1 MNIRQLPDGTIEID
15 DGSKPDGF
23 VQDESSWEYERSE
36 IDQYFIDECEKRAEE
51 TGETHFL
58 FDTKLSHFV
67 KRKNILNKEDRRESD
82 LSELL
87 EDDAYHIGTEIDF
100 NQMPS
105 RFSYYDTETKLKC
118 RYEKYSFVLDFIKS
132 LGFEPSE
139 FNFGPEMEQSYIL
152 ELRDGIYPDEYVE
165 KFIVRLQPNLFIK
178 IIHMRDDFNT
188 IYNGFFSK
196 KYIFEAFDKHSGNLS
211 KILVRDTKI
220 KDILS

>member
-15 DGSKPDGF
+15 DGSKPEGF
-23 VQDESSWEYERSE
+23 VQEESSWEYERSE
-36 IDQYFIDECEKRAEE
+36 IDQYFIDECEKRAGE

-67 KRKNILNKEDRRESD
+67 KKKNILNKEDRRESE

-87 EDDAYHIGTEIDF
+87 ENDAYHIGTEIDF

-139 FNFGPEMEQSYIL
+139 FNLGPEMEQAYIL
-152 ELRDGIYPDEYVE
+152 YLKEDEEYE
-165 KFIVRLQPNLFIK
+165 KFIIRLQPNLFLKLIVEK
-178 IIHMRDDFNT
+178 DEFRT

-196 KYIFEAFDKHSGNLS
+196 RKIFETIDKNSGNLS
-211 KILVRDTKI
+211 KVLIRDAKI
-220 KDILS
+220 KNILS

>member
-15 DGSKPDGF
+15 DGSKPEGF
-23 VQDESSWEYERSE
+23 IQEESSWEYERSE

-67 KRKNILNKEDRRESD
+67 KKKNILNKEDRRESD

-87 EDDAYHIGTEIDF
+87 ENDAYHIGTEMDF

-132 LGFEPSE
+132 LGFEPSQ

-152 ELRDGIYPDEYVE
+152 ELREDKYVE
-165 KFIVRLQPNLFIK
+165 KFIIRLQPHLFLK
-178 IIHMRDDFNT
+178 LIHMKDDFNT

-196 KYIFEAFDKHSGNLS
+196 TKILEAIDKQSGILS
-211 KILVRDTKI
+211 KVLIRDAKI

>member
-1 MNIRQLPDGTIEID
+1 MNIKQLPDGTIEID

-23 VQDESSWEYERSE
+23 VKEESLWEYERYD
-36 IDQYFIDECEKRAEE
+36 IDQYFIEECEKRAEE
-51 TGETHFL
+51 TGKIHFI
-58 FDTKLSHFV
+58 FDTKLSHLV

-87 EDDAYHIGTEIDF
+87 ENKAYHIGTEMDF

-118 RYEKYSFVLDFIKS
+118 RYEKYSLVVDFLKS

-139 FNFGPEMEQSYIL
+139 FNLGPEMEQAYIL
-152 ELRDGIYPDEYVE
+152 ELREGEDIE
-165 KFIVRLQPNLFIK
+165 KFIIRLQPNLIMK
-178 IIHMRDDFNT
+178 LIHMRDDFNT

-196 KYIFEAFDKHSGNLS
+196 KNIFEAFDKHSGNLS

>member
-15 DGSKPDGF
+15 DGSKPEGF
-23 VQDESSWEYERSE
+23 VQEESSWEYERSE
-36 IDQYFIDECEKRAEE
+36 IDQYFIDECEKRSEE
-51 TGETHFL
+51 TGEIHFL

-67 KRKNILNKEDRRESD
+67 KKKNILNKEDRRESD

-87 EDDAYHIGTEIDF
+87 ENDAYHIGTEIDF

-139 FNFGPEMEQSYIL
+139 FNLGPEMEQAYIL
-152 ELRDGIYPDEYVE
+152 DLREGEESE
-165 KFIVRLQPNLFIK
+165 KFIIRLQPNLFLK
-178 IIHMRDDFNT
+178 LIHMKDDFNT
-188 IYNGFFSK
+188 IYNGFFSRTK
-196 KYIFEAFDKHSGNLS
+196 IFEAIDKHSGNLS
-211 KILVRDTKI
+211 KILVRDAKI

>member
-15 DGSKPDGF
+15 DGSKPEGF
-23 VQDESSWEYERSE
+23 VQEESLWEYERSE
-36 IDQYFIDECEKRAEE
+36 INQYFIDECEKRAEE

-58 FDTKLSHFV
+58 FDTKLSHLV

-82 LSELL
+82 ISELL
-87 EDDAYHIGTEIDF
+87 ENDAYHIGTEIDF
-100 NQMPS
+100 NMMPS

-118 RYEKYSFVLDFIKS
+118 RYEKYSLVVDFIKS

-139 FNFGPEMEQSYIL
+139 FNLGPEMEQAYIL
-152 ELRDGIYPDEYVE
+152 ELREDEYVE
-165 KFIVRLQPNLFIK
+165 KFIVRLQPNLFLK
-178 IIHMRDDFNT
+178 LIHMKDDFNT

-196 KYIFEAFDKHSGNLS
+196 TKIFEGIDKQSRILS
-211 KILVRDTKI
+211 KVLISTKI

>member
-15 DGSKPDGF
+15 DGSRPDGHIE
-23 VQDESSWEYERSE
+23 QESNFTYERSE
-36 IDQYFIDECEKRAEE
+36 IDQYFIDECERMADE

-58 FDTKLSHFV
+58 FDTKISHLV

-87 EDDAYHIGTEIDF
+87 ECEAYHIGTEMDF
-100 NQMPS
+100 NMMPS

-139 FNFGPEMEQSYIL
+139 FNYGPEMEQAYIL
-152 ELRDGIYPDEYVE
+152 ELREDEYVE
-165 KFIVRLQPNLFIK
+165 KFIIRLQPNLFLK
-178 IIHMRDDFNT
+178 LIHMRYDFT
-188 IYNGFFSK
+188 TLYNGFFSK
-196 KYIFEAFDKHSGNLS
+196 RKMFEAIDKHSGNLS
-211 KILVRDTKI
+211 KILIRDAKI
-220 KDILS
+220 KNILS

>member
-23 VQDESSWEYERSE
+23 IREESIWEYERSY

-51 TGETHFL
+51 TGEIHFL

-82 LSELL
+82 LSDLL
-87 EDDAYHIGTEIDF
+87 ENEAYHIGTEMDF
-100 NQMPS
+100 NMMPS

-118 RYEKYSFVLDFIKS
+118 RYEKYSFVVEFIKS
-132 LGFEPSE
+132 IGFEPSE
-139 FNFGPEMEQSYIL
+139 FNLGPEMEQSYIL
-152 ELRDGIYPDEYVE
+152 DLKEGEESE
-165 KFIVRLQPNLFIK
+165 KFIIRLQPNLFMK
-178 IIHMRDDFNT
+178 LLHMKDDFNT

-196 KYIFEAFDKHSGNLS
+196 TKIFESIDRYSGHLS
-211 KILVRDTKI
+211 RILVRDAKI

>member
-23 VQDESSWEYERSE
+23 IQEESVWEYERSD

-51 TGETHFL
+51 TGEIHFL

-87 EDDAYHIGTEIDF
+87 ENEAYHIGTEMDF
-100 NQMPS
+100 NMMPS

-118 RYEKYSFVLDFIKS
+118 RYEKYSFVVKFIKS

-139 FNFGPEMEQSYIL
+139 FNLGPEMEQSYIL
-152 ELRDGIYPDEYVE
+152 DLKEGEESE
-165 KFIVRLQPNLFIK
+165 KFIVRLQPNLFMK
-178 IIHMRDDFNT
+178 LLHMKDDFNT

-196 KYIFEAFDKHSGNLS
+196 TKIFESIDKYSGHLS
-211 KILVRDTKI
+211 KILVRDAKI

>member
-36 IDQYFIDECEKRAEE
+36 IEQYFIDECEKRAEE
-51 TGETHFL
+51 TGEIHFL
-58 FDTKLSHFV
+58 FDTKLSHLI

-87 EDDAYHIGTEIDF
+87 ENDAYHIGTEMYF

-118 RYEKYSFVLDFIKS
+118 RYEKYSLVLDFIKS

-139 FNFGPEMEQSYIL
+139 FNFGPEMEQAYIL
-152 ELRDGIYPDEYVE
+152 DLREGEESE
-165 KFIVRLQPNLFIK
+165 KLIVRLQPNLFLK
-178 IIHMRDDFNT
+178 ILHMKDDFNT
-188 IYNGFFSK
+188 IYNGFFSRTK
-196 KYIFEAFDKHSGNLS
+196 IFEAIDKHSGNLS
-211 KILVRDTKI
+211 KILIRDAKI

>member
-15 DGSKPDGF
+15 DGSKPEGF
-23 VQDESSWEYERSE
+23 VQEESSWEYERSE

-51 TGETHFL
+51 TGKTHFL

-67 KRKNILNKEDRRESD
+67 KRKNILNKEDKRESE

-87 EDDAYHIGTEIDF
+87 ENDAYHIGTEMDF

-132 LGFEPSE
+132 LGFEPSD
-139 FNFGPEMEQSYIL
+139 FNYGPEMEQAYIL
-152 ELRDGIYPDEYVE
+152 ELREAEYVE
-165 KFIVRLQPNLFIK
+165 KFIIRLQPNLFLK
-178 IIHMRDDFNT
+178 LIHMRDDFNT
-188 IYNGFFSK
+188 LYNGFFSK
-196 KYIFEAFDKHSGNLS
+196 RKMFEAIDKHSGNLS
-211 KILVRDTKI
+211 KILIRDAKI
-220 KDILS
+220 KNILS

>member
-1 MNIRQLPDGTIEID
+1 MNIIQLPDGTIEID
-15 DGSKPDGF
+15 DGSKPEGF
-23 VQDESSWEYERSE
+23 IQEESSWEYERSE

-87 EDDAYHIGTEIDF
+87 ENDAYHIGTEMDF

-118 RYEKYSFVLDFIKS
+118 RYKKYSFVLDFIKS

-139 FNFGPEMEQSYIL
+139 FNYGPEMEQAYIL
-152 ELRDGIYPDEYVE
+152 ELREDKYVE
-165 KFIVRLQPNLFIK
+165 KFIIRLQPNLFIK

>member
-1 MNIRQLPDGTIEID
+1 MNIIQLPDGTIQIE
-15 DGSKPDGF
+15 DGSKPDGH
-23 VQDESSWEYERSE
+23 VEEESTFIYERSE

-58 FDTKLSHFV
+58 FDTKLSHLV
-67 KRKNILNKEDRRESD
+67 KKKNILNKEDRRESD

-87 EDDAYHIGTEIDF
+87 ESEAYHIGTEMDF

-118 RYEKYSFVLDFIKS
+118 RYQKYSSVLDFIKS
-132 LGFEPSE
+132 LGFEASE
-139 FNFGPEMEQSYIL
+139 FNFGPEMEQAYIL
-152 ELRDGIYPDEYVE
+152 HLREGETQE
-165 KFIVRLQPNLFIK
+165 KFIIRLQPNLFLK
-178 IIHMRDDFNT
+178 LIHMRDDFNT

-196 KYIFEAFDKHSGNLS
+196 TKIFEAIDKHSGILS
-211 KILVRDTKI
+211 KVLIRDAKI

>member
-15 DGSKPDGF
+15 DGSKPEGF
-23 VQDESSWEYERSE
+23 VQEESSWEYERSE
-36 IDQYFIDECEKRAEE
+36 IDQYFIDECEKRSEE
-51 TGETHFL
+51 TGEIHFL

-67 KRKNILNKEDRRESD
+67 KKKNILNKEDRRESD

-87 EDDAYHIGTEIDF
+87 ENDAYHIGTEIDF

-139 FNFGPEMEQSYIL
+139 FNFGPEMEQAYIL
-152 ELRDGIYPDEYVE
+152 DLREGEESE
-165 KFIVRLQPNLFIK
+165 KFIIRLQPNLFLK
-178 IIHMRDDFNT
+178 LIHMKDDFNT
-188 IYNGFFSK
+188 IYNGFFSRTK
-196 KYIFEAFDKHSGNLS
+196 IFEAIDKHSGNLS
-211 KILVRDTKI
+211 KILVRDAKI

>member
-1 MNIRQLPDGTIEID
+1 MNIRQLQDGTIEID

-36 IDQYFIDECEKRAEE
+36 IEQYFIDECEKRAEE
-51 TGETHFL
+51 TGEIHFL
-58 FDTKLSHFV
+58 FDTKLSHLI

-87 EDDAYHIGTEIDF
+87 ENDAYHIGTEMDF

-105 RFSYYDTETKLKC
+105 RFSYYDTETKLNC

-139 FNFGPEMEQSYIL
+139 FNFGPEMEQAYIL
-152 ELRDGIYPDEYVE
+152 DLREGEESE
-165 KFIVRLQPNLFIK
+165 KFIVRLQPNLFLK
-178 IIHMRDDFNT
+178 ILHMKDDFNT
-188 IYNGFFSK
+188 IYNGFFSRK
-196 KYIFEAFDKHSGNLS
+196 KIFEAIDKHSGNLS
-211 KILVRDTKI
+211 KILIRDAKI
-220 KDILS
+220 KNILS

>member
-23 VQDESSWEYERSE
+23 IQEESVWEYERSD

-51 TGETHFL
+51 TGEIHFL

-87 EDDAYHIGTEIDF
+87 ENEAYHIGTEMDF
-100 NQMPS
+100 NMMPS

-118 RYEKYSFVLDFIKS
+118 RYEKYSFVVEFIKS

-139 FNFGPEMEQSYIL
+139 FNLGPEMEQSYIL
-152 ELRDGIYPDEYVE
+152 DLKEGEESE
-165 KFIVRLQPNLFIK
+165 KFIVRLQPNLFMK
-178 IIHMRDDFNT
+178 LLHMKDDFNT

-196 KYIFEAFDKHSGNLS
+196 TKIFESIDKYSGHLS
-211 KILVRDTKI
+211 KILVRDAKI

>member
-15 DGSKPDGF
+15 DGSKPEGF
-23 VQDESSWEYERSE
+23 VQEESSWEYERSE

-51 TGETHFL
+51 TGEIHFL

-87 EDDAYHIGTEIDF
+87 EDDAYHIGTEIEF

-118 RYEKYSFVLDFIKS
+118 RYEKYSFVLDFINS

-139 FNFGPEMEQSYIL
+139 FNYGPEMEQAYIL
-152 ELRDGIYPDEYVE
+152 ELREAEYVE
-165 KFIVRLQPNLFIK
+165 KFIIRLQPNLFLK
-178 IIHMRDDFNT
+178 LIHMRDDFNT
-188 IYNGFFSK
+188 LYNGFFSK
-196 KYIFEAFDKHSGNLS
+196 RKMFEAIDKHSGNLS
-211 KILVRDTKI
+211 KILIRDAKI
-220 KDILS
+220 KNILS

>member
-36 IDQYFIDECEKRAEE
+36 IEQYFIDECEKRAEE

-58 FDTKLSHFV
+58 FDTKLSHLI

-87 EDDAYHIGTEIDF
+87 ENDAYHIGTEMDF

-118 RYEKYSFVLDFIKS
+118 RYEKYSLVLDFIKS

-139 FNFGPEMEQSYIL
+139 FNFGPEMEQAYIL
-152 ELRDGIYPDEYVE
+152 DLREGEESE
-165 KFIVRLQPNLFIK
+165 KFIVRLQPNLFLK
-178 IIHMRDDFNT
+178 ILHMKDDFNT
-188 IYNGFFSK
+188 IYNGFFSRTK
-196 KYIFEAFDKHSGNLS
+196 IFEAIDKHSGNLS
-211 KILVRDTKI
+211 KILIRDAKI

>member
-15 DGSKPDGF
+15 DGSNPEGF
-23 VQDESSWEYERSE
+23 IQEESTWEYERSE

-51 TGETHFL
+51 TGKIHFL
-58 FDTKLSHFV
+58 FDTKLSHFI
-67 KRKNILNKEDRRESD
+67 KRKNIFNKEDKRESD
-82 LSELL
+82 LSKLL
-87 EDDAYHIGTEIDF
+87 EEEAYHIGTEIDF

-118 RYEKYSFVLDFIKS
+118 RYEKYSFVLDFLKS

-139 FNFGPEMEQSYIL
+139 FNLGPEMEQSYIL
-152 ELRDGIYPDEYVE
+152 ELREGEDIE
-165 KFIVRLQPNLFIK
+165 KFIIRLQPNLFMK
-178 IIHMRDDFNT
+178 LIHMRDDFNT
-188 IYNGFFSK
+188 LYNGFFSK
-196 KYIFEAFDKHSGNLS
+196 TNIFEAFDKHSGNLS

>member
-15 DGSKPDGF
+15 DGSKPEGF
-23 VQDESSWEYERSE
+23 VQEESSWEYERSE

-67 KRKNILNKEDRRESD
+67 KRKNILNKEDKRESE

-87 EDDAYHIGTEIDF
+87 ENDAYHIGTEMDF

-139 FNFGPEMEQSYIL
+139 FNYGPEMEQAYIL
-152 ELRDGIYPDEYVE
+152 ELREAEYVE
-165 KFIVRLQPNLFIK
+165 KFIIRLQPNLFLK
-178 IIHMRDDFNT
+178 LIHMRDDFNT
-188 IYNGFFSK
+188 LYNGFFSK
-196 KYIFEAFDKHSGNLS
+196 RKMFEAIDKHSGNLS
-211 KILVRDTKI
+211 KILIRDAKI
-220 KDILS
+220 KTILS

>member
-1 MNIRQLPDGTIEID
+1 MNITQLPDGTIQID
-15 DGSKPDGF
+15 DGSKPDGHVENETF
-23 VQDESSWEYERSE
+23 FTYEKSE
-36 IDQYFIDECEKRAEE
+36 IDQYFIDECEKRPEE

-87 EDDAYHIGTEIDF
+87 ESDVYHIGTEMDF
-100 NQMPS
+100 NMMPS

-118 RYEKYSFVLDFIKS
+118 RYEKYSLVLDFIKS
-132 LGFEPSE
+132 LGFEASE

-152 ELRDGIYPDEYVE
+152 ELRDGEDLE
-165 KFIVRLQPNLFIK
+165 KFVIRLQPNLFLKLIVQ
-178 IIHMRDDFNT
+178 DYNGFNP

-196 KYIFEAFDKHSGNLS
+196 SKIFEAIDKHSGNLS
-211 KILVRDTKI
+211 KVLIRDAKL
-220 KDILS
+220 KNILS

>member
-1 MNIRQLPDGTIEID
+1 MNIIQLPDGTIQIE
-15 DGSKPDGF
+15 DGSKPDGHVEQETTF
-23 VQDESSWEYERSE
+23 SYERSE
-36 IDQYFIDECEKRAEE
+36 IEEYFIEECEKRAEE

-67 KRKNILNKEDRRESD
+67 KRKNILNKEDRREYE

-87 EDDAYHIGTEIDF
+87 ESDAYHIGTEMDF
-100 NQMPS
+100 NMMPS

-132 LGFEPSE
+132 IGFEGSE

-152 ELRDGIYPDEYVE
+152 HLKEGGEEE
-165 KFIVRLQPNLFIK
+165 KFVVRLQPNLFLK
-178 IIHMRDDFNT
+178 IIVHDDNGFTT

-196 KYIFEAFDKHSGNLS
+196 SKIFEAIDKHSGILS
-211 KILVRDTKI
+211 KVLIRDAKL
-220 KDILS
+220 KNILS

>member
-15 DGSKPDGF
+15 DGSKPEGF
-23 VQDESSWEYERSE
+23 VQEESSWEYERSE

-51 TGETHFL
+51 TGEIHFL

-67 KRKNILNKEDRRESD
+67 KRKNILNKEDRRESE

-87 EDDAYHIGTEIDF
+87 EDDAYHIGTEIEF

-118 RYEKYSFVLDFIKS
+118 RYEKYSFVLDFINS

-139 FNFGPEMEQSYIL
+139 FNYGPEMEQAYIL
-152 ELRDGIYPDEYVE
+152 ELREAEYVE
-165 KFIVRLQPNLFIK
+165 KFIIRLQPNLFLK
-178 IIHMRDDFNT
+178 LIHMRDDFNT
-188 IYNGFFSK
+188 LYNGFFSK
-196 KYIFEAFDKHSGNLS
+196 RKLFEAIDKHSGNLS
-211 KILVRDTKI
+211 KILIRDAKI
-220 KDILS
+220 KNILS